1 MTIEEYF
8 KDWLKVIDKK
18 ELYDITAKLYKIYG
32 VSKVEP
38 AYKDI
43 FKAFT
48 LCSLKDLKAVFIG
61 QDVYPQKGVA
71 TGIPFGNRAST
82 PPALLSPSLEVLKE
96 AAINYTMAYRPVLF
110 DITLESWARQGILM
124 LNCALTT
131 EVNKPGSHVQMW
143 RPFITSLIENIGK
156 YTTGIVYVL
165 FGSEAQTLIPYIG
178 KFNDILKERH
188 PSYYA
193 RQKKRMPSTI
203 FSDVNTLLISK
214 YGEPVKWCEFI

>member
-1 MTIEEYF
+1 MTLNEYF
-8 KDWLKVIDKK
+8 GDWVKVIDLNLLNDIVNKVNY
-18 ELYDITAKLYKIYG
+18 LYANKSIMPDYKN
-32 VSKVEP
+32 
-38 AYKDI
+38 I

-48 LCSLKDLKAVFIG
+48 LCSLQNLKAVFIG

-71 TGIPFGNRAST
+71 TGIPFGNDAST

-96 AAINYTMAYRPVLF
+96 AAIDYTMAYRPVLF

-131 EVNKPGSHVQMW
+131 ELNKPGSHIQLW

-165 FGSEAQTLIPYIG
+165 FGNEAQTLIPYIG
-178 KFNDILKERH
+178 KFNDILKEKH

-193 RQKKRMPSTI
+193 RQEKRMPSTI
-203 FSDVNTLLISK
+203 FNNVNTLLISK
-214 YGEPVKWCEFI
+214 YGEPVKWCDFI